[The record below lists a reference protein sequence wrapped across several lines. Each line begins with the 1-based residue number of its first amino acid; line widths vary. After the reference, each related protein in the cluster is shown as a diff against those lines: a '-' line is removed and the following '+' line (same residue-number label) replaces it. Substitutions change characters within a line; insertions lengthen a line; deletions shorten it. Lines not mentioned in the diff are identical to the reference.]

1 MDGRRQPGAGGR
13 GGVGAG
19 AAAPGGG
26 VAGGV
31 GGTQFGSAPGSTEW
45 VVGMK

>member
-13 GGVGAG
+13 GVGAG
-19 AAAPGGG
+19 VAAPGGG
-26 VAGGV
+26 VA